1 MWRWLVSRGERRAR
15 RKRRAW
21 LTAGRPLPVPSS
33 IKHEILGDHAD
44 RYGLHTLVETGTF
57 RGGTIEALR
66 DRFARIYSI
75 ELDDTLY
82 ERARRRFADVPHVTI
97 LHGDSALMLPTV
109 LAMLGEPA
117 LFWLDG
123 HYSGPGTAKGRR
135 ETPIEEEIRA
145 VLAHPVAGH
154 VILVDDA
161 RVFGSWPDYP
171 TIDEFRRLVAA
182 VSNPTATTR
191 KPRGASASRPSPSR
205 PWPP

>member
-1 MWRWLVSRGERRAR
+1 MRWWFLSRGLRRDR

-21 LTAGRPLPVPSS
+21 LAAGRPLPVPSS
-33 IKHEILGDHAD
+33 VKHAILRGYAD
-44 RYGLHTLVETGTF
+44 RYGLQTLVETGTF

-75 ELDDTLY
+75 ELEDALY
-82 ERARRRFADVPHVTI
+82 ERARTRFAGAPHVTI

-109 LAMLGEPA
+109 LAKVTEPA

-135 ETPIEEEIRA
+135 ETPIVEEIRTI
-145 VLAHPVAGH
+145 LAHPVVSH

-161 RVFGSWPDYP
+161 RVFGTWPDYP
-171 TIDEFRRLVAA
+171 TVDEFQQLV
-182 VSNPTATTR
+182 TT
-191 KPRGASASRPSPSR
+191 KRPDTDFTVEDDIIRITPKGETPDR
-205 PWPP
+205 TR

>member
-1 MWRWLVSRGERRAR
+1 MWQWLRSRGERRDR
-15 RKRRAW
+15 RKRSAW
-21 LTAGRPLPVPSS
+21 LAAGRPAPAPSVV
-33 IKHEILGDHAD
+33 KHDIVRQYAD
-44 RYGLHTLVETGTF
+44 RHGLATLVETGTYM
-57 RGGTIEALR
+57 GGTIEALR

-75 ELDDTLY
+75 ELDDALY
-82 ERARRRFADVPHVTI
+82 ERARARFAHLPHVTI
-97 LHGDSALMLPTV
+97 LHGDSAQMLPEV
-109 LAMLGEPA
+109 LAHLREPA

-171 TIDEFRRLVAA
+171 TIDDFHRLVTTAA
-182 VSNPTATTR
+182 PAAQFTVEDDIIRIHPT
-191 KPRGASASRPSPSR
+191 
-205 PWPP
+205 